1 MLRLQYPAAQLRDA
15 FVLRPGGLDPPSGFT
30 LFTRVVVA
38 MWSACGWS
46 QLLITMNLNR
56 SPMADALSKLCK
68 RCASVS
74 QHHRLSQLIK
84 RAHKWQVRIE
94 MKVGSSASESIQLVV
109 MHAFVIC

>member
-1 MLRLQYPAAQLRDA
+1 MLRLQYHAAQLRDA
-15 FVLRPGGLDPPSGFT
+15 LVLRPGGLDPPSGFT
-30 LFTRVVVA
+30 FFTRVVVA

-56 SPMADALSKLCK
+56 SPMTNALSKLCK
-68 RCASVS
+68 RCASES
-74 QHHRLSQLIK
+74 QHHRLPQSIT
-84 RAHKWQVRIE
+84 RAHKWQERIE